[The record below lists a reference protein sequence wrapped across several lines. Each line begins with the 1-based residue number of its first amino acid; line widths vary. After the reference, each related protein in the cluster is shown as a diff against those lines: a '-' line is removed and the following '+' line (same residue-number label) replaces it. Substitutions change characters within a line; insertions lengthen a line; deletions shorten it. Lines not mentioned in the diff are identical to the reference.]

1 MGYLQVRYDSRVINY
16 DRKLFIRLATDGLSE
31 EENMAQ
37 LFVYRTNS
45 QMRGGE
51 SSTSSHESNYEF
63 ALFTGT

>member
-1 MGYLQVRYDSRVINY
+1 MGYFQVRYGSIVVNY
-16 DRKLFIRLATDGLSE
+16 DPKLFIRLATDGLSD

-37 LFVYRTNS
+37 LFVYHTNS

-51 SSTSSHESNYEF
+51 SSTPSHEGNYEF

>member
-1 MGYLQVRYDSRVINY
+1 MQKYLGGVADNY
-16 DRKLFIRLATDGLSE
+16 PQTVKVVGCIITGITK
-31 EENMAQ
+31 NMAQ

-51 SSTSSHESNYEF
+51 SSTPSHEGNYEF